1 MPTPILAPLPS
12 PQAGLS
18 LRLLDIRQQQP
29 QIDSLLEHLSGDERA
44 QSLRYRQTH
53 DQLRFVYGRWALRFW
68 LGQILG
74 QAPGD
79 VLLSPGPYGKPMLPD
94 KGLPHFNLSHA
105 GDYVLLGLHD
115 TCTVGVD
122 IEQTKMPA
130 PLEVMRGIFS
140 LEEQRYCQHGQDGD
154 KFYALWTAKEA
165 ILKAWGTGFTEQA
178 PTIAVIDENLHWRQR
193 ITADTEVWP
202 IAVPTGY
209 AGAVALSSGGR
220 K

>member
-1 MPTPILAPLPS
+1 MPSPVFTPLLS

-18 LRLLDIRQQQP
+18 LRLLDIRKQHP
-29 QIDSLLEHLSGDERA
+29 QIDPLLEHLSSDERT
-44 QSLRYRQTH
+44 QSLLYRQTQ

-79 VLLSPGPYGKPMLPD
+79 VVLSLGPHGKPALLD

-105 GDYVLLGLHD
+105 GDYVLLGLHGA
-115 TCTVGVD
+115 CALGVD
-122 IEQTKMPA
+122 IEQAKLPA
-130 PLEVMRGIFS
+130 PLEVMRGVFS
-140 LEEQRYCQHGQDGD
+140 PEEQHFCQQGQEVD

-178 PTIAVIDENLHWRQR
+178 TAISIIDANLHWRQQ
-193 ITADTEVWP
+193 ITPDTEVWP

-209 AGAVALSSGGR
+209 AGAVSLTSHGT